1 MDAERKPLFTPK
13 FLLIIL
19 VVIVAGAWFAFKV
32 ILPNISGGGE
42 KTPPP
47 SDSSTGASTSG
58 GLAAGGIG
66 QVFNIKVSLS
76 EGQALQQTPEPM
88 LVVTG
93 EPLTLEEITAIFDR
107 LPALPAS
114 PEEQV
119 AFNYPVE
126 LLPPSRPGVTI
137 EEVFPPAEA
146 GPTPEAV
153 ESKPLEV
160 LRYAPEGEIPIA
172 PFVSVTF
179 SQPMVPLGTIA
190 DLAAES
196 VPVKLSPALPG
207 TWRWM
212 GTKTLTFEYDSDLI
226 DRLPK
231 ATSYTVTVPAGTK
244 SVSGG
249 ELAESVSWTFS
260 TPAPRLISSYPA
272 NIPQPLEPLLFA
284 AFDQRIDPAAVLAT
298 IQLYAGN
305 EKFDLVLATQAEI
318 DQDEEISRY
327 VEAAQEGRWLV
338 FKVAKPFPAAS
349 TVSVTIGPGTPSAEG
364 PLVTTAAQT
373 FSFSTYAPLKILEY
387 NCQWSQDQCPPLTP
401 FYVRFNN
408 QLEPSVFEES
418 MISVSPDIPGLTINI
433 YYDTL
438 MISGATKGQTTYTI
452 TLSGDLQDVFGQTL
466 GKDVQLTV
474 KVGKAEARL
483 YRTDQIFYTLDP
495 ALKKPVFSVYAINY
509 KQLDVQIYAVQPEDW
524 PAYSLYLQQWQ
535 RTDVDAH
542 MPGKLVYD
550 KQIDLDLPDDELTEV
565 NIELAPY
572 LENGFGH
579 LALIISPPK
588 QNFETDQ
595 QKRDRYSQTINAW
608 VQVTQIGWMPTP
620 ITPTCWFGRRI

>member
-284 AFDQRIDPAAVLAT
+284 AFDQHIDPAAVLAT

-305 EKFDLVLATQAEI
+305 EKIRPGPCHASRNRPGRRDQPVCRSRPGRPLAGIQGCQTLPCRVHRFGDHRPGDAL
-318 DQDEEISRY
+318 SRG
-327 VEAAQEGRWLV
+327 AAGDHC
-338 FKVAKPFPAAS
+338 
-349 TVSVTIGPGTPSAEG
+349 
-364 PLVTTAAQT
+364 AQT

-387 NCQWSQDQCPPLTP
+387 NCQWSQGQCPPLTP

-608 VQVTQIGWMPTP
+608 VQ
-620 ITPTCWFGRRI
+620 